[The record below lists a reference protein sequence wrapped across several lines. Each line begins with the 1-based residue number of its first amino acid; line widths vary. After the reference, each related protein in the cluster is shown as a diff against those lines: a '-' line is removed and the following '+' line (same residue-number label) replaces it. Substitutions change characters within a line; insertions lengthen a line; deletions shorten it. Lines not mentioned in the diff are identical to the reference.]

1 MLGKKLDA
9 FGRFLEETPFMKGEP
24 IPRHFQ
30 EAGLLLADK
39 DSISLSSYSI
49 QPEIVDRYREFK
61 QVLGRSA
68 NPVSYTHLTLPT
80 MYRQFGDTYWYY
92 YYFKIFKG
100 EEQ

>member
-1 MLGKKLDA
+1 MDRGN
-9 FGRFLEETPFMKGEP
+9 R

-39 DSISLSSYSI
+39 DRISAFRPIPI

-61 QVLGRSA
+61 QVLGTICQSRVD
-68 NPVSYTHLTLPT
+68 VSSIHQ
-80 MYRQFGDTYWYY
+80 QFGDTYWYY
-92 YYFKIFKG
+92 FYFKIFKG